1 MWKLQIVETDH
12 GSVVIL
18 PDDLAAKLC
27 LEGMSKLDVLLRG
40 KDIVIPTRASPD
52 ASDVA
57 TD

>member
-18 PDDLAAKLC
+18 PDDLAVQLC
-27 LEGMSKLDVLLRG
+27 LEGSSELDVLLRG
-40 KDIVIPTRASPD
+40 KEIVIPAQASPG